1 MIQNNS
7 KIDCCGCTACACI
20 CSHNAITMQTD
31 EMGFLYPSVDV
42 NKCVDCGLCD
52 RVCQFNSSY
61 NRYENYKKPFA
72 FSARLKDENQ
82 LKRSQSGGAFI
93 AIANQVI
100 DKGGVVYGAA
110 FTNTWRVTHQRASSI
125 EELEKLRMSKY
136 VQSDLRSVFPSVKQ
150 DLQSGNLVL
159 FSGTACQVAGLK
171 SYIPKRLLG
180 NLICVDIICH
190 GVPSPKVWKDYIEY
204 LEGKYR
210 SQIVKACF
218 RDKRFG
224 WHGATE
230 SFLFANGK
238 EVFRKTSNKLYF
250 TGLST
255 RECCSNC
262 HYTNLNRVGDITI
275 GDFWGI
281 PEDLSFSKDEKGVS
295 VVFANSEKGSEYVEM
310 IRDIAIIEA
319 YPVNA
324 CLQPQLERPSTQNP
338 LHDQFVADYV
348 NYGFKQTASRYKALG
363 LRFYIDEWKQNVR
376 SLVGN
381 ILRFI
386 KFR

>member
-1 MIQNNS
+1 MLEN
-7 KIDCCGCTACACI
+7 KKDCCGCTACASI
-20 CSHNAITMQTD
+20 CSHNAITMQPD
-31 EMGFLYPSVDV
+31 EMRFLYPSVDV

-52 RVCQFNSSY
+52 RVCQFNSNY
-61 NRYENYKKPFA
+61 NRYENYNKPFA
-72 FSARLKDENQ
+72 FSVRLKDENQ
-82 LKRSQSGGAFI
+82 LQKSQSGGAFI
-93 AIANQVI
+93 AIANQI
-100 DKGGVVYGAA
+100 LSKGGIVYGAA
-110 FTNTWRVTHQRASSI
+110 FTSTWRVTHQRACSI

-136 VQSDLRSVFPSVKQ
+136 VQSDLRGVYPSVKQ
-150 DLQSGNLVL
+150 DLQSDKLVL

-171 SYIPKRLLG
+171 SYIPKRLHD
-180 NLICVDIICH
+180 NLICIDIICH
-190 GVPSPKVWKDYIEY
+190 GVPSPRVWEDYIMY
-204 LEGKYR
+204 LEDKFH
-210 SQIVKACF
+210 SKIIKVCF

-250 TGLST
+250 TGLSI

-295 VVFANSEKGSEYVEM
+295 VVFANSEKGSEYVDM

-338 LHDQFVADYV
+338 LHDQFAADYV
-348 NYGFKQTASRYKALG
+348 NYGFKQTASRYNALG
-363 LRFYIDEWKQNVR
+363 SRYYIDEWKQNVR

-386 KFR
+386 KLR

>member
-1 MIQNNS
+1 MLEN
-7 KIDCCGCTACACI
+7 KKDCCGCTACASI
-20 CSHNAITMQTD
+20 CSHNAITMQPD
-31 EMGFLYPSVDV
+31 EMGFLYPSVDI

-52 RVCQFNSSY
+52 RVCQFNSNY
-61 NRYENYKKPFA
+61 NRYENYNKPFA
-72 FSARLKDENQ
+72 FSVRLKDENQ
-82 LKRSQSGGAFI
+82 LQKSQSGGAFI
-93 AIANQVI
+93 AIANQI
-100 DKGGVVYGAA
+100 LSKGGIVYGAA
-110 FTNTWRVTHQRASSI
+110 FTSTWRVTHQRACSI

-136 VQSDLRSVFPSVKQ
+136 VQSDLRGVYPSVKQ
-150 DLQSGNLVL
+150 DLQSGKLVL

-171 SYIPKRLLG
+171 SYIPKRLHE
-180 NLICVDIICH
+180 NLICIDIICH
-190 GVPSPKVWKDYIEY
+190 GVPSPRVWEDYIMY
-204 LEGKYR
+204 LEDKYH
-210 SQIVKACF
+210 SKIVKACF

-255 RECCSNC
+255 RECCSYC

-295 VVFANSEKGSEYVEM
+295 VVFANSEKGSEYVDM

-338 LHDQFVADYV
+338 LHDQFAADYV
-348 NYGFKQTASRYKALG
+348 NYGFKQTASRYNALG
-363 LRFYIDEWKQNVR
+363 SRYYIDEWKQSVR

-386 KFR
+386 KLR